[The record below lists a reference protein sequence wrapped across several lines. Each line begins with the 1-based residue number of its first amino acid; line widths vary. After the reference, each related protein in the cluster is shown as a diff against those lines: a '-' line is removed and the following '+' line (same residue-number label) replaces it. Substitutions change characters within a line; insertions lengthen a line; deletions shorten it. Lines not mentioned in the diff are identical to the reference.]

1 MKLNF
6 HSLVHL
12 TEKIK
17 LVPIEMTHLICC
29 IKGYF
34 LLIVF
39 CQITKL
45 VTFSN

>member
-6 HSLVHL
+6 HSLVHP

-17 LVPIEMTHLICC
+17 LVPIEMTNLSYY

-34 LLIVF
+34 LLTVF
-39 CQITKL
+39 L
-45 VTFSN
+45 PNH